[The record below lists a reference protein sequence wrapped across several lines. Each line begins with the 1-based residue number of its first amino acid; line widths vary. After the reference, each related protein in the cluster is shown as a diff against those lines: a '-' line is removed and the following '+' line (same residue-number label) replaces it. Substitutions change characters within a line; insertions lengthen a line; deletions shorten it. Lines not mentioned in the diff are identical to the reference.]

1 MSSVRLLA
9 SNCQQLVMVEDLG
22 NVKNLANL
30 FELFVTLVTD
40 YIIVYHHI
48 SYHISYI
55 IYHIYIY
62 ILYIIYLIDVYTLC
76 VYIY

>member
-30 FELFVTLVTD
+30 FELFVTLATD

-55 IYHIYIY
+55 IYHISYIIYHIYIY
-62 ILYIIYLIDVYTLC
+62 IYYT
-76 VYIY
+76 